1 MYEHKPARFRRLI
14 AFLIDFHATIFWGFF
29 VVFAGMLLLPFG
41 MIYFAMVCCVFC
53 AGSLYVRDWLLGGRS
68 IGKRA
73 CGLSVVDRATGR
85 PATGKQLLI
94 KDLCCMVLPFDGL
107 VLLLTG
113 RSIGERISCTAVI
126 QEKLPAPLVKKRFV
140 KFAAVTVVLGLL
152 MGFTASYGVDQSK
165 KNESYALAQTYLIES
180 ETFAAREK
188 EGIRP
193 TLTVFAS
200 KTVNGQTTHQYTF
213 DTRIHYYVV
222 TCHLQEDGTW
232 AVCDEC
238 TDFD

>member
-14 AFLIDFHATIFWGFF
+14 AFLIDFHATIFLGFF

-41 MIYFAMVCCVFC
+41 MIYFAMVCCVFF

-68 IGKRA
+68 MGKRA
-73 CGLSVVDRATGR
+73 CGLSVVDRGTGR
-85 PATGKQLLI
+85 PATGKQLLV
-94 KDLCCMVLPFDGL
+94 KDLCYMALPFDGL

-113 RSIGERISCTAVI
+113 RSIGERISCTAVVP
-126 QEKLPAPLVKKRFV
+126 EKLPAPLVKKRFV

-165 KNESYALAQTYLIES
+165 KNESYAPAYAYLIES
-180 ETFAAREK
+180 ETFTAREK
-188 EGIRP
+188 EGTRP
-193 TLTVFAS
+193 TLTGFSS
-200 KTVNGQTTHQYTF
+200 KTVNGEQTHQYTF
-213 DTRIHYYVV
+213 EIHMSYYVV
-222 TCHLQEDGTW
+222 TCHLLEDGTW